1 LPVRVVPEAKAVTR
15 LFSNDWS
22 ADRLLGERPSL
33 ASVWKAARIAVSSPT
48 VVPEA
53 SSIVWTSFRRV
64 CRALVNAEFD
74 ELLVEPLVVQVEV
87 LESLELLV
95 EPVEL
100 VELVVALL
108 AAVVEPVEVAVEWS
122 ACWAA
127 ACRCATA

>member
-1 LPVRVVPEAKAVTR
+1 
-15 LFSNDWS
+15 
-22 ADRLLGERPSL
+22 DRLLGERPSL

-74 ELLVEPLVVQVEV
+74 ELLVEPLVVQIEL

-100 VELVVALL
+100 LVAVL
-108 AAVVEPVEVAVEWS
+108 AAVVEPVVELVEAAVEWS

-127 ACRCATA
+127 ACRWATA